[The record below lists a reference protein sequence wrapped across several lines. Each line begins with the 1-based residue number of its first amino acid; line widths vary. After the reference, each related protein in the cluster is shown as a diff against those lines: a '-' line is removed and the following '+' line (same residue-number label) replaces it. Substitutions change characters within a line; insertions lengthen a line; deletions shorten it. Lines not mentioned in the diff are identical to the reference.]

1 MKVMFNGVIER
12 SRSGCK
18 CKGRTTEN
26 KFVTSKMYILPS
38 GARKTFRVG
47 TAVEVLDM
55 DAEFLLSYTYTDP
68 QGNVRKAFEVV

>member
-18 CKGRTTEN
+18 CKGRTTESR
-26 KFVTSKMYILPS
+26 FVTSRMYILPS
-38 GARKTFRVG
+38 GAHKTFRIG
-47 TAVEVLDM
+47 QAAEVLDM

-68 QGNVRKAFEVV
+68 EGRERKVFEVV